1 MKNIKLKNCTKKTI
15 KELNEKSK
23 IKELRNEII
32 KELKELIYRQIEKRK
47 SYNTRRRVNRLCL
60 KKIGKR
66 KNLSNEDV
74 EEVKWLNE
82 LTTYDLKT
90 IAKLRE
96 IKDYN
101 NLKREDLIYVLL
113 RSEEAPQE
121 DNYLQYLDSPTDS
134 ELKKELTLQE
144 Y

>member
-32 KELKELIYRQIEKRK
+32 KELKELIYRQTEKRK

-66 KNLSNEDV
+66 KNLSTEAV
-74 EEVKWLNE
+74 EEVTW
-82 LTTYDLKT
+82 
-90 IAKLRE
+90 
-96 IKDYN
+96 
-101 NLKREDLIYVLL
+101 
-113 RSEEAPQE
+113 
-121 DNYLQYLDSPTDS
+121 
-134 ELKKELTLQE
+134 
-144 Y
+144 

>member
-1 MKNIKLKNCTKKTI
+1 MKKNKIKEFHKKTI
-15 KELNEKSK
+15 KELNEKNK

-32 KELKELIYRQIEKRK
+32 KELKELIYRQTEKRK

-66 KNLSNEDV
+66 KNRSNEDV

-82 LTTYDLKT
+82 LTIYNLKT

-121 DNYLQYLDSPTDS
+121 DNYLQYLDNTTDS
-134 ELKKELTLQE
+134 GLKKELTLQE

>member
-1 MKNIKLKNCTKKTI
+1 M
-15 KELNEKSK
+15 
-23 IKELRNEII
+23 
-32 KELKELIYRQIEKRK
+32 
-47 SYNTRRRVNRLCL
+47 
-60 KKIGKR
+60 
-66 KNLSNEDV
+66 

>member
-1 MKNIKLKNCTKKTI
+1 M
-15 KELNEKSK
+15 
-23 IKELRNEII
+23 
-32 KELKELIYRQIEKRK
+32 
-47 SYNTRRRVNRLCL
+47 
-60 KKIGKR
+60 
-66 KNLSNEDV
+66 

-121 DNYLQYLDSPTDS
+121 DNYLQYLDNPTDS

>member
-15 KELNEKSK
+15 KELNEKNK

-32 KELKELIYRQIEKRK
+32 KELKELIYRQTEKRK

>member
-32 KELKELIYRQIEKRK
+32 KELKELIYRQTEKRK

>member
-1 MKNIKLKNCTKKTI
+1 MKKNKIKEFHKKTI
-15 KELNEKSK
+15 KELNEKNK

-32 KELKELIYRQIEKRK
+32 KELKELIYRQTEKRK

-66 KNLSNEDV
+66 KNRSNEDV

-82 LTTYDLKT
+82 LTIYDLKT

-121 DNYLQYLDSPTDS
+121 DNYLQYLDNTTDS
-134 ELKKELTLQE
+134 GLKKELTLQE

>member
-1 MKNIKLKNCTKKTI
+1 MKKNKIKELHKKTI
-15 KELNEKSK
+15 KELNEKNK

-32 KELKELIYRQIEKRK
+32 KELKELIYRQTEKRK

-66 KNLSNEDV
+66 KNRSNEDV

-82 LTTYDLKT
+82 LTIYNLKT

-121 DNYLQYLDSPTDS
+121 DNYLQYLDNTTDS
-134 ELKKELTLQE
+134 GLKKELTLQE

>member
-1 MKNIKLKNCTKKTI
+1 MKKNKIKEFHKKTI
-15 KELNEKSK
+15 KELNEKNK

-32 KELKELIYRQIEKRK
+32 KELKELIYRQTEKRK

-121 DNYLQYLDSPTDS
+121 DNYLQYLDNPTDS

>member
-32 KELKELIYRQIEKRK
+32 KELKELIYRQTEKRK

-101 NLKREDLIYVLL
+101 NLKREDLIYVVL

>member
-1 MKNIKLKNCTKKTI
+1 MKKNKIKEFHKKTI
-15 KELNEKSK
+15 KELNEKNK

-32 KELKELIYRQIEKRK
+32 KELKELIYRQTEKRK

-66 KNLSNEDV
+66 KNRSNEDV
-74 EEVKWLNE
+74 EEVKWLNK
-82 LTTYDLKT
+82 LTIYDLKT

-121 DNYLQYLDSPTDS
+121 DNYLQYLDNTTDS
-134 ELKKELTLQE
+134 GLKKELTLQE

>member
-32 KELKELIYRQIEKRK
+32 KELKELIYRQTEKRK

-101 NLKREDLIYVLL
+101 NLKRGDLIYVLL

>member
-1 MKNIKLKNCTKKTI
+1 MKKNKIKELHKKTI
-15 KELNEKSK
+15 KELNEKNK

-32 KELKELIYRQIEKRK
+32 KELKELIYRQTEKRK

-66 KNLSNEDV
+66 KNRSNEDV

-82 LTTYDLKT
+82 LTIYDLKT

-121 DNYLQYLDSPTDS
+121 DNYLQYLDNTTDS
-134 ELKKELTLQE
+134 GLKKELTLQE